1 MKVLIIEDNPMWLNK
16 INNIAIEKLPDFSI
30 VSTDSISENINIKEY
45 DLFILDIEVK
55 DKNGIELGLKIK
67 EENSNASIIYVSAYY
82 TYLTQGYKTRA
93 IAFVLK
99 DDIRFDDL
107 LRDAIDDF
115 LNEKKKI

>member
-55 DKNGIELGLKIK
+55 DKNGEYQKLDMEKTYKVALPEELFVVP
-67 EENSNASIIYVSAYY
+67 NV
-82 TYLTQGYKTRA
+82 KT
-93 IAFVLK
+93 LMNMK
-99 DDIRFDDL
+99 DKF
-107 LRDAIDDF
+107 
-115 LNEKKKI
+115 